1 LLQVPKRHWI
11 SFVHKQLNLDEWDE
25 GELGDY
31 TKPEIMKVL
40 MHNIGFFLDQH
51 LTLFRSKNL
60 TSIIK
65 ATITQLL

>member
-1 LLQVPKRHWI
+1 
-11 SFVHKQLNLDEWDE
+11 
-25 GELGDY
+25 
-31 TKPEIMKVL
+31 MKVL

-65 ATITQLL
+65 ATITQLLWEICELRISSIFHYD